1 MLPLFVSRIICISA
15 QFSASFNSHF
25 LRSSFSLILTHFRH
39 FCNFSSFCLETLTD
53 TLTWQPALKDIFDI
67 EIYNYL
73 ICDLRRGLKLL
84 DIVKMRRKV
93 DVSRRNVNEGFG
105 DISQIA
111 GPSCLCCGIEIM
123 SNTVKLDNMSMTS
136 LDAELLMLHRHHF
149 ISNYWK
155 ILNIKWKIVHN
166 IKQNGIFFIQWT
178 A

>member
-73 ICDLRRGLKLL
+73 ICVTCWGLKLL

-111 GPSCLCCGIEIM
+111 GPCWYPPASAVELKLCQTLWNWTTCQW
-123 SNTVKLDNMSMTS
+123 LPSM
-136 LDAELLMLHRHHF
+136 
-149 ISNYWK
+149 
-155 ILNIKWKIVHN
+155 LNCR
-166 IKQNGIFFIQWT
+166 FFIVIISFQITGKLWT
-178 A
+178 